1 MGQAE
6 TQANVESSWLSE
18 PISLSLGL
26 TISEMSQTG

>member
-6 TQANVESSWLSE
+6 MQGNLESSWLSE

-26 TISEMSQTG
+26 TISEMNQKV